1 MARNKLLTLWTALIT
16 AVLAVLATLGLST
29 TAAAATPVQQTEK
42 ARNSAE
48 TTEPCLAAAPLP
60 ARHDT
65 SLPPT
70 MKQRIRAEAHGSSPS
85 CRHRPSAPG
94 TATEQA
100 GALEAALTTESPDP
114 TAHRPHIPAQ
124 HTPSHHPHSH
134 NGPKHHSP
142 AHHGSPHQNPTHH
155 GPKDHGPKHHGSK
168 DHGPAHHTHARHAYA
183 N

>member
-1 MARNKLLTLWTALIT
+1 MARNKVMTLWTALIT
-16 AVLAVLATLGLST
+16 AVFAVLATLGLST
-29 TAAAATPVQQTEK
+29 TAAAATPVQQAEK

-60 ARHDT
+60 ARYDT

-85 CRHRPSAPG
+85 CRHRPSAPA
-94 TATEQA
+94 TTTEQA
-100 GALEAALTTESPDP
+100 DAPVAALTTESPDP

-124 HTPSHHPHSH
+124 HGPSQHSPSHRPHSH
-134 NGPKHHSP
+134 QGP
-142 AHHGSPHQNPTHH
+142 AQHGTPHQ
-155 GPKDHGPKHHGSK
+155 GR
-168 DHGPAHHTHARHAYA
+168 PAHHTHARHAYA